1 VPLSLC
7 AYKYRKGFF
16 FFEWRRKRPRER
28 EWRERNKGRF
38 ERGRNQTKQ
47 RKKNKK
53 KTRRIL
59 GGEKREP
66 ETGGKEGKIEGV
78 FLEERSRN
86 RGKEGKETV
95 EKTKEGRVFL
105 VVENREK
112 TRGEKGF

>member
-1 VPLSLC
+1 
-7 AYKYRKGFF
+7 
-16 FFEWRRKRPRER
+16 
-28 EWRERNKGRF
+28 
-38 ERGRNQTKQ
+38 
-47 RKKNKK
+47 
-53 KTRRIL
+53 L

-66 ETGGKEGKIEGV
+66 ETGGKEGKTEGV
-78 FLEERSRN
+78 LLEERSRN